1 MNPNVTFDKAAVP
14 TFDAIQLTK
23 SFKARC
29 NFLIW
34 LYGFSSSTLNYLYN
48 YSVLTNHNEFTVS
61 ATSAIKIFIKTFA
74 YQLNLSLSLC
84 TLMLIKPLSAI
95 VAFLLLF
102 FFFHKIS
109 VPVFSKFQ
117 FLCQSLWL
125 STNSLKFAFEVEK
138 QAACRP
144 HMNLL

>member
-1 MNPNVTFDKAAVP
+1 MNSNVTFDKAAVP

-23 SFKARC
+23 SFKVRC

-61 ATSAIKIFIKTFA
+61 ATSAVKIFIKTFA

-84 TLMLIKPLSAI
+84 TLIFPKASFSYCCFSSF
-95 VAFLLLF
+95 VLLLLQNLGTC
-102 FFFHKIS
+102 ILQ
-109 VPVFSKFQ
+109 VPVSLSK
-117 FLCQSLWL
+117 SLVIDQQP
-125 STNSLKFAFEVEK
+125 KICF
-138 QAACRP
+138 
-144 HMNLL
+144 